1 MAKMTVLDIVQA
13 TLTSMGSDEVN
24 TIDATPEAYDVA
36 HIVRDC
42 YFNIINSKDWPHL
55 RRVIS
60 PTPFA
65 DPARPTHMNIEDP
78 IQKIANDTM
87 YYDVREDVSDDP
99 EWRLIKY
106 LELDDFMK
114 YTMSRSTALSDSN
127 VDLVVDPSGFRFYIY
142 NDRGPTYYT
151 SVDDETLIFDSYDS
165 TVEASLQ
172 NDKAQVTAYKE
183 PTFSVTD
190 THVPDLPSKIF
201 PYLLAEV
208 KSVASIEIAQTA
220 NPKQE
225 QTSRAYKGWM
235 ALEKWR
241 TRGGIRN
248 LHNFGRK

>member
-1 MAKMTVLDIVQA
+1 MAKMNVLDIVQA

-55 RRVIS
+55 REVIS

-65 DPARPTHMNIEDP
+65 DPARPTHMKIEDD
-78 IQKIANDTM
+78 IQKIINDTM
-87 YYDVREDVSDDP
+87 YYDMRVEVTDDP
-99 EWRLIKY
+99 DWARVQY
-106 LELDDFMK
+106 LELDVFLQN
-114 YTMSRSTALSDSN
+114 TMSRGTNLSNGN
-127 VDLVVDPSGFRFYIY
+127 VQTVIDPSGFRFYVY
-142 NDRGPTYYT
+142 NDRAPSYYT
-151 SVDDETLIFDSYDS
+151 SADDETLIFDAYNKEVDV
-165 TVEASLQ
+165 TLQ
-172 NDKAQVTAYKE
+172 NDKVQVMAYKE
-183 PTFSVTD
+183 PVFTLTD
-190 THVPDLPSKIF
+190 TFVPDLPSKVF

-208 KSVASIEIAQTA
+208 KSVASLEIAQTA
-220 NPKQE
+220 NAKQE

-248 LHNFGRK
+248 LNNFGRK